1 MFNSFHQFNKHLIV
15 REILYWSLGIACS
28 LWLDHAVS
36 CLRIFA
42 HAGSFA
48 QTLLENLSQLPTS
61 LASTNPLGLSGNIV
75 SSRKPS
81 LHSWA
86 GLGTPGCGPGSLYSL
101 CHAVLYDLPAITV
114 LLPWTGPSWYELLE
128 GWDYVN
134 IYFHPLHIMQCLLA
148 ANTNL
153 IMQQIIKTDLL
164 RRYSIRT

>member
-15 REILYWSLGIACS
+15 REILYWSLRIACS

-36 CLRIFA
+36 CLRIFV
-42 HAGSFA
+42 HASSFA
-48 QTLLENLSQLPTS
+48 QTLLENFQLPTS
-61 LASTNPLGLSGNIV
+61 LASTNPLGLSGDIV

-86 GLGTPGCGPGSLYSL
+86 GPGTPGWGPGSLYSP

-114 LLPWTGPSWYELLE
+114 SLPRTVPSRYELLE

-134 IYFHPLHIMQCLLA
+134 ICSPSTYNAM
-148 ANTNL
+148 L
-153 IMQQIIKTDLL
+153 I
-164 RRYSIRT
+164 SS